1 MDITKWAENL
11 TEKVYNEWKT
21 KYSFWKPGFAVFSAP
36 VRYRPELMIISLN
49 PGGGGKDFQRK
60 DYSKFQNG
68 NFSIPKQNHYV
79 TYNNKF
85 AKETRNLFEGNDDV
99 LKTSMVTRVLFF
111 RSENMSYWK
120 DHNPQKTRSAME
132 KFSYDKL
139 QQILD
144 KVKPKKLLVIGMDT
158 YRRLGKH
165 VIKIEDFGLFFGGG
179 FLGGA
184 GEKMG
189 RPTIQHKIG

>member
-1 MDITKWAENL
+1 
-11 TEKVYNEWKT
+11 
-21 KYSFWKPGFAVFSAP
+21 
-36 VRYRPELMIISLN
+36 MIISLN

-165 VIKIEDFGLFFGGG
+165 VIKIENENVIENFGSVGRIITAKTGQIEIFVTPHLSACYISIKNKNKMKKLFAN
-179 FLGGA
+179 FL
-184 GEKMG
+184 
-189 RPTIQHKIG
+189 TLT